1 MLTSRDEADR
11 TAADVISRFE
21 ERELARRFSEKLME
35 ITQSSYERAR
45 VEEARQHMYLTTFVE
60 PVRPDLAE
68 YPKRGRMIAFIAVLA
83 LVVWMITLILI
94 AAVKDHKLVSSGYT
108 G

>member
-1 MLTSRDEADR
+1 
-11 TAADVISRFE
+11 
-21 ERELARRFSEKLME
+21 ME
-35 ITQSSYERAR
+35 IAQSSYESAR

-83 LVVWMITLILI
+83 LVIWVIALILI
-94 AAVKDHKLVSSGYT
+94 AAVKDHKLVSSGYIS
-108 G
+108 